1 MQLRVYYEDTDC
13 GGVVY
18 YANYLR
24 YFERARTEYL
34 RERGIDVAE
43 LAALGTLF
51 IVAHVDITYRASAK
65 YNDLLDIDTEL
76 VEAGKASFS
85 FNHLIRIQGSDRV
98 IVEGRVKMVC
108 VGPSG
113 KPGRL
118 PDALVKI
125 IQGEGRPS

>member
-1 MQLRVYYEDTDC
+1 MQIRVYYEDTDS
-13 GGVVY
+13 GAVVY

-34 RERGIDVAE
+34 RDRGMDI
-43 LAALGTLF
+43 AAMAAQGTLF
-51 IVAHVDITYRASAK
+51 IVGHVDISYRQSAK
-65 YNDLLDIDTEL
+65 YNDLLQIDTDL
-76 VEAGKASFS
+76 VESGKASFS
-85 FNHLIRIQGSDRV
+85 FHHLIRIQGSDRV

-125 IQGEGRPS
+125 IQGEGRQ